1 MIIKYEIE
9 PIDFLRDDSWECDD
23 LYDDIVNSDKETE
36 FNAYIED
43 VFPNGAN
50 PTELNDYCRF
60 NSQDIR
66 EMLGISDDDDDEEE
80 KKIKLKKSGDF
91 DIINCVI
98 TQKEKT

>member
-23 LYDDIVNSDKETE
+23 LYDDIVNSGKETE
-36 FNAYIED
+36 FNVYIED

-80 KKIKLKKSGDF
+80 D
-91 DIINCVI
+91 
-98 TQKEKT
+98 